1 MSSFPVWKRNR
12 NECTFEVRAWHGLS
26 RRPISRWRSSGHSSM
41 PSYDSN
47 AFEPPA
53 PVAHVSVRN
62 PSSGK
67 AKSGVP
73 MLVDTGADVT
83 LLPLSV
89 ARELG
94 VAGIPEK
101 TYELVGFGGS
111 SSSAIAAHAEL
122 VFLDCRFRGQFL
134 LIDQEQGII
143 GRNILNSV
151 SLFFDGPRLTWDR
164 SSHP

>member
-1 MSSFPVWKRNR
+1 
-12 NECTFEVRAWHGLS
+12 
-26 RRPISRWRSSGHSSM
+26 M

-47 AFEPPA
+47 GFDPPA

-62 PSSGK
+62 PSSGE

-73 MLVDTGADVT
+73 MLLDTGADVT

-94 VAGIPEK
+94 IAGISEK
-101 TYELVGFGGS
+101 TYELISFEGS
-111 SSSAIAAHAEL
+111 RCSAIAAHAEL
-122 VFLDCRFRGQFL
+122 IFLDRRFRGQFL
-134 LIDQEQGII
+134 LIDQELGII

-151 SLFFDGPRLTWDR
+151 SLLFDGPRLNWDR
-164 SSHP
+164 ASHP